1 MSRLIAYG
9 SSPIK
14 EDFAFPAQ
22 IAQHLGREYV
32 SRVKPLNSNHKL
44 ARTVISQTY
53 EPGDLVLIDWATTV
67 RQEFR
72 TEHGWM
78 TVSRE
83 TYKPG
88 SGFEEQWYQG
98 PGCWEY
104 TPIYS
109 ALKEIVLTQTFLKTQ
124 GIDYV
129 FTFDYDDVIHSTL
142 LSEPDEYIGP
152 LKNLI
157 DWSRVVLFEGHGFLY
172 WAKEKQFD
180 IDGGHAEK
188 AAHDCAAEYF
198 IRTFKF

>member
-22 IAQHLGREYV
+22 IAQHLDREYV
-32 SRVKPLNSNHKL
+32 NRIKPLNSNHKL
-44 ARTVISQTY
+44 ARQIISQTY
-53 EPGDLVLIDWATTV
+53 EPTDLVLVDWATTV

-72 TEHGWM
+72 TEQGWM
-78 TVSRE
+78 TTSRVNKPNSEFE
-83 TYKPG
+83 TA
-88 SGFEEQWYQG
+88 WYQG
-98 PGCWEY
+98 PGNWEY
-104 TPIYS
+104 TPVYS
-109 ALKEIVLTQTFLKTQ
+109 ALKEIVLAQTFLKTQ
-124 GIDYV
+124 GLDYV

-157 DWSRVVLFEGHGFLY
+157 DWNRVVLFEGHGFLH
-172 WAKEKQFD
+172 WAKENKFE

-188 AAHDCAAEYF
+188 AAHDSATEYL
-198 IRTFKF
+198 IETFEF

>member
-1 MSRLIAYG
+1 MTRLVAYG

-14 EDFAFPAQ
+14 EDFAFSAQ
-22 IAQHLGREYV
+22 IAQHLKREYV

-44 ARTVISQTY
+44 ARQILSQTY
-53 EPGDLVLIDWATTV
+53 EPTDLVLVDWATTV

-72 TEHGWM
+72 TEQGWM
-78 TVSRE
+78 TTSRVDRPSSEFE
-83 TYKPG
+83 TV
-88 SGFEEQWYQG
+88 WYQG
-98 PGCWEY
+98 PGNWEY
-104 TPIYS
+104 TPVYS
-109 ALKEIVLTQTFLKTQ
+109 ALKEIVLAQTFLKTQ
-124 GIDYV
+124 GLDYV

-157 DWSRVVLFEGHGFLY
+157 DWNRVVLFEGHGFLY

-188 AAHDCAAEYF
+188 AAHDCAAEYLLNAF
-198 IRTFKF
+198 DF